1 MERDNWHAHTCIYRQ
16 DYVQTYK
23 DTYIHTADK
32 QTGRQTHVLCV
43 SSSLCTG
50 TVAGW
55 AAGRWIS
62 LKNEVCDTSANKKG
76 FKRAPE
82 GHFDSFKKKV
92 FRKILCSTSCYLAS
106 PKKHPRASH
115 SFGMSLTVCS
125 FLYGN
130 PTSSLGLIGLGR
142 RRPKLSSCT
151 PKELQQQQQ

>member
-1 MERDNWHAHTCIYRQ
+1 MIRWRKSWHARTYIYRQ

-106 PKKHPRASH
+106 PKKTPSSRP
-115 SFGMSLTVCS
+115 
-125 FLYGN
+125 FLRDVSN
-130 PTSSLGLIGLGR
+130 GLLVFIRKSNQPSGLDWFW
-142 RRPKLSSCT
+142 
-151 PKELQQQQQ
+151 